1 MANEELEE
9 PKYDFIVAQTWLNFD
24 VASPQHMNY

>member
-9 PKYDFIVAQTWLNFD
+9 PKYDIIVAQAWLNFD
-24 VASPQHMNY
+24 VASSQQTNY